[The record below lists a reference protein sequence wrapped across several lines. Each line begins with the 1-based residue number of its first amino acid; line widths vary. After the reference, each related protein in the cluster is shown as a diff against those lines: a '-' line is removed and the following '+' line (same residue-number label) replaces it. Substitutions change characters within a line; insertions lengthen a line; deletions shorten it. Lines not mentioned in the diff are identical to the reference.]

1 MSSQLPAAVASGSQQ
16 MDPATQAL
24 CFFYR
29 NPPRGS
35 GVKPQPYKKIPQLIK
50 QPRMEIGR
58 IKMAVKHFGKK
69 KKKRGRK
76 VGWRKTTPKEDKEI
90 LAVFKRIRQ
99 PLGIL
104 VEASDVW
111 KALSPR
117 LRDKITIRTVSN
129 RLRAKG
135 YKMEEKLAGDDK
147 GEKWRK
153 TRMAFCTAHGH
164 KTATQWTKRVQAV
177 ADFRYFTYYPQGMK
191 ARHKRKSAPRTIMN
205 KKEKKKIVF
214 MKPRKHIFKRSEY
227 KHAQKAKVFGLT
239 TSTGLQLTCA
249 VPLRFHAEDWV
260 KLVRRRVGPFLQQA
274 FPNRTWITIL
284 LDGEKVFHT
293 DEAKVAMKEFGL
305 HALPGWPANSPD
317 LNPQENVWGWA
328 EPKLRKAEAKADSFA
343 KFKERVAAVC
353 GKYPGSLN
361 LVPALARRMELC
373 LKMSGGPVGK

>member
-1 MSSQLPAAVASGSQQ
+1 
-16 MDPATQAL
+16 
-24 CFFYR
+24 
-29 NPPRGS
+29 
-35 GVKPQPYKKIPQLIK
+35 
-50 QPRMEIGR
+50 
-58 IKMAVKHFGKK
+58 
-69 KKKRGRK
+69 
-76 VGWRKTTPKEDKEI
+76 
-90 LAVFKRIRQ
+90 
-99 PLGIL
+99 
-104 VEASDVW
+104 
-111 KALSPR
+111 
-117 LRDKITIRTVSN
+117 
-129 RLRAKG
+129 
-135 YKMEEKLAGDDK
+135 
-147 GEKWRK
+147 
-153 TRMAFCTAHGH
+153 
-164 KTATQWTKRVQAV
+164 
-177 ADFRYFTYYPQGMK
+177 
-191 ARHKRKSAPRTIMN
+191 MN
-205 KKEKKKIVF
+205 KKEKKKIAF

-249 VPLRFHAEDWV
+249 VPLRFHGEDWV

-305 HALPGWPANSPD
+305 HAFPGWPAHSPD

-373 LKMSGGPVGK
+373 LQMSGGPVGK